1 MSLTEFVR
9 RWYAAAADALSGTT
23 SYPESV
29 GRYPRRLQGWLML
42 SGNRRHVAFL
52 LLVGVYAV
60 LLVAGLLWPFEIQR
74 LLTEEQTVQQLLNT
88 LLSGVILL
96 VSIVV
101 SINSLVLSEELAPV
115 EKQYQ
120 RVVDSWEFRTESAE
134 AVGNAVSSASPTEFL
149 LEMLDAVEDEL
160 YELSARMDHV
170 DAEPNDQLRNCIEDI
185 EAYVGETRELLES
198 ARFRSS
204 DMRLFAPSYDPVT
217 ELDTVRQLHRKES
230 LPDEVTGSLNTVVEG
245 LEFFTSAR
253 EYFKTM
259 YYKREFARLSRD
271 LLYTG
276 LPAVMLM
283 SYLTLALTGQV
294 LPGTTFG
301 VSHLY
306 LFFSFAYVVSLSPFF
321 VLAAYVLRAAVIAE
335 ATITAGGFILE

>member
-9 RWYAAAADALSGTT
+9 RWYAGAADTLSGVAV
-23 SYPESV
+23 YPGT
-29 GRYPRRLQGWLML
+29 GRGYLYRLRDWLFL
-42 SGNRRHVAFL
+42 KGNRRHVAFL
-52 LLVGVYAV
+52 VLVGVYGV
-60 LLVAGLLWPFEIQR
+60 LLVAGRLWPFEIQR
-74 LLTEEQTVQQLLNT
+74 LLTEEQTIQQLMNT
-88 LLSGVILL
+88 LLGGVILL

-120 RVVDSWEFRTESAE
+120 RVIDSWDFRTDSAE
-134 AVGNAVSSASPTEFL
+134 AVGNVVSSASPTEFL
-149 LEMLDAVEDEL
+149 LEMLDAVEEDL
-160 YELSARMDHV
+160 YELSARIDHA
-170 DAEPNDQLRNCIEDI
+170 DAESSDQLRNGIEDI
-185 EAYVGETRELLES
+185 ETYVGETRELLES
-198 ARFRSS
+198 ARFSS
-204 DMRLFAPSYDPVT
+204 ADMRLFAPSYDPVT
-217 ELDTVRQLHRKES
+217 ELDAARQLRREES
-230 LPDEVTGSLNTVVEG
+230 LPEEVTGSLDAVVEG

-271 LLYTG
+271 LIYTG

-301 VSHLY
+301 LSHLY
-306 LFFSFAYVVSLSPFF
+306 LFFSLAYVISLSPFF
-321 VLAAYVLRAAVIAE
+321 VLAAYVLRAAIIAE
-335 ATITAGGFILE
+335 ETITAGGFILE